1 MTNNWSVL
9 HNYVDCE
16 HFGWPVDDDIQTI
29 NPKCVQLII
38 ICFDMIF
45 INLIC
50 DTEMRENDKIKRRKR
65 EFNPS
70 KATKKGIMKK

>member
-1 MTNNWSVL
+1 MSIVNIFF
-9 HNYVDCE
+9 
-16 HFGWPVDDDIQTI
+16 FGCPVDDEEDDNQTI

-50 DTEMRENDKIKRRKR
+50 GTEMRENDKIKRHKR
-65 EFNPS
+65 EFNPMTAR
-70 KATKKGIMKK
+70 KNYEKIN